1 MVLRVDI
8 KKTPDHPLI
17 LRVVFSRLV
26 FKEIDAS
33 LRKRDRNFDPLVAE
47 N

>member
-1 MVLRVDI
+1 MVLRVGI
-8 KKTPDHPLI
+8 KKAPDHPLI

-26 FKEIDAS
+26 FKEIHAS
-33 LRKRDRNFDPLVAE
+33 LRKRDRHFDPLVPE